1 MVKRNGY
8 LIANLEL
15 EKLIKQLDLGK
26 DVDDK
31 LVLVSNIIEEYEEA
45 NYPINNRTKK

>member
-1 MVKRNGY
+1 MVKKNDY
-8 LIANLEL
+8 IIANLEL

-31 LVLVSNIIEEYEEA
+31 LILVSKVIEEYEEV
-45 NYPINNRTKK
+45 NYPINSRKK

>member
-1 MVKRNGY
+1 MVKRNEY
-8 LIANLEL
+8 IIANLEL

-31 LVLVSNIIEEYEEA
+31 LILVSNIIEKYEET
-45 NYPINNRTKK
+45 NYLMDMLS